1 MSDVAPKRA
10 SSGQQRA
17 ANLPLDLAAHPLTGR
32 ELEAL
37 VEALLLAASDPVLP
51 DQLARGAGVSVAEI
65 ETALAALE
73 GQAHRGWVIQ
83 RHQGAVQIATA
94 PRFAGQIRLFL
105 GLERE
110 TRLSG
115 PALETLAII
124 AYQQPVT
131 RSEVEAVRGV
141 DCAGTL
147 STLHSRGLIEQVG
160 RLQTVGQPIQ
170 YGTTPDFLRHFGLRS
185 LADLPALGEVEG
197 RDARVLIES
206 TVAAA
211 SMASERETT
220 PTTTDDLDVMPPI
233 ALPSVDASAAQ
244 EASD

>member
-1 MSDVAPKRA
+1 MDIAAGAAPR
-10 SSGQQRA
+10 Q
-17 ANLPLDLAAHPLTGR
+17 LDLAANPPAGP

-37 VEALLLAASDPVLP
+37 IEALLLVASEPVLP
-51 DQLARGAGVSVAEI
+51 EHLARGAGVSIDEL
-65 ETALAALE
+65 ETALATLE
-73 GQAHRGWVIQ
+73 RQKDRGWVIQ
-83 RHQGAVQIATA
+83 RHRRAIQIATA
-94 PRFAGQIRLFL
+94 PRFAAQIRLFL

-141 DCAGTL
+141 DCAAVL

-185 LADLPALGEVEG
+185 VNDLPPLGDVEG
-197 RDARVLIES
+197 RDAHVLIES

-211 SMASERETT
+211 SMTTEPERAAATG
-220 PTTTDDLDVMPPI
+220 DDDGYLSPP
-233 ALPSVDASAAQ
+233 AHSSVDESAT
-244 EASD
+244 SG